1 MHIYTPCRSVAGPQ
15 SGCSLEYDKRFKAV
29 YTMMWPLA
37 SSSNIYSMIKGF
49 KLCAIMF
56 FGFLIES
63 YFLAKLKL
71 ADIMYI
77 VILCH

>member
-1 MHIYTPCRSVAGPQ
+1 
-15 SGCSLEYDKRFKAV
+15 
-29 YTMMWPLA
+29 MMWPLA
-37 SSSNIYSMIKGF
+37 SSSNIYTMIKGF

-71 ADIMYI
+71 ADITYI
-77 VILCH
+77 VLLCH